1 MQDNRIPKLFGD
13 KKGDILKKN
22 GYALGKR
29 RKKQMKIKS
38 IFENIFLKKEEE
50 IQEEKEEETEL
61 IEEEIQKTT
70 EPTEKEIQPTTEKVE
85 EETEEIQEENQQEI
99 QPKEKEK
106 EKEKNL
112 TKILSD
118 ELRKTERMNIRFS
131 KYTLNLL
138 TEKIKKITKKENISN
153 TEMVNFIVAFFLQ
166 NENKLNKEPIKIL
179 SKNKKKY
186 KITFKLSQ
194 EEIEYIFSQCVK
206 KGINIEQGCFQ
217 ILQKNG
223 IGKNTKNQIYRL
235 LMSEIHSLSS
245 NQEEKKFIE
254 NLKQLKEINRKIIEL
269 KNFQFFNF
277 LSGENLKD
285 KFEEVVEEVTKMSEP
300 IKQISSF
307 LRKI

>member
-99 QPKEKEK
+99 QPKEK